1 MAAFVQSTFVSGKG
15 KKKEKRGKKDKKVN
29 NELRLKEKVPEEEI
43 IKKNIERLREYK
55 AKNKVKDTVLNAIL
69 REK

>member
-1 MAAFVQSTFVSGKG
+1 
-15 KKKEKRGKKDKKVN
+15 
-29 NELRLKEKVPEEEI
+29 LRLKEKVPEEEI
-43 IKKNIERLREYK
+43 VKKNIERLKEYK

>member
-29 NELRLKEKVPEEEI
+29 NELRLKEKVP
-43 IKKNIERLREYK
+43 
-55 AKNKVKDTVLNAIL
+55 
-69 REK
+69 